1 VLAGNKFRLIPLQ
14 AQWTVF
20 VLVHLA
26 NCFAQITLSLGRQ
39 AGDGMSLCKVFRLE
53 MSLPRGSCNRF
64 GHPIHSQIGIVLPNV
79 SSYDVE
85 LPYDWILLFE
95 LSGRCGQQLGKGKV
109 VFVVSVLYDFS

>member
-1 VLAGNKFRLIPLQ
+1 MTGCRSAKRFDWKFLCPADLAIGLDIRFIPRSVI
-14 AQWTVF
+14 VF
-20 VLVHLA
+20 
-26 NCFAQITLSLGRQ
+26 
-39 AGDGMSLCKVFRLE
+39 
-53 MSLPRGSCNRF
+53 
-64 GHPIHSQIGIVLPNV
+64 PNV

>member
-1 VLAGNKFRLIPLQ
+1 MLAGSKFCLIPLQ

-53 MSLPRGSCNRF
+53 ISLHCGSCNRF
-64 GHPIHSQIGIVLPNV
+64 GHPIHSQIGIVLLRLNCQMIV
-79 SSYDVE
+79 
-85 LPYDWILLFE
+85 FRC
-95 LSGRCGQQLGKGKV
+95 LSCQSIGRCGQQLGEGKV
-109 VFVVSVLYDFS
+109 VLVSLLLLLYDFS